1 MYTNRVVQPQM
12 STWLKLRHVLYI
24 KRNNG
29 TDQICDFVF
38 VSFLMMHLIIS
49 FRLKVANI
57 EDANKGSKQLLNL
70 LIMSHLHCVLLRSC
84 DKISRMQLSRD
95 ITGPQADP

>member
-1 MYTNRVVQPQM
+1 MYTNRIVQPQM
-12 STWLKLRHVLYI
+12 STWLKHRNVLYI

-49 FRLKVANI
+49 FRLKVAKI
-57 EDANKGSKQLLNL
+57 EDANKGSKQLPHILV
-70 LIMSHLHCVLLRSC
+70 LIC
-84 DKISRMQLSRD
+84 
-95 ITGPQADP
+95 

>member
-1 MYTNRVVQPQM
+1 M
-12 STWLKLRHVLYI
+12 SRWLKLRNVLYI

-49 FRLKVANI
+49 FRLKVAKI
-57 EDANKGSKQLLNL
+57 EDANIKGLKTVPTYFSLNL
-70 LIMSHLHCVLLRSC
+70 LIMSHLHCVSLRSC

>member
-1 MYTNRVVQPQM
+1 MSLYYKGKKKCKVKKKNVV
-12 STWLKLRHVLYI
+12 KVVNVHVHKPSCTTTDVYMAETSKCKLYI

-49 FRLKVANI
+49 FRLQVVKI
-57 EDANKGSKQLLNL
+57 EDAKKAHNSYH
-70 LIMSHLHCVLLRSC
+70 IF
-84 DKISRMQLSRD
+84 
-95 ITGPQADP
+95 